1 MYINTTSGIVK
12 SCHHAV
18 FDEAWYLQPS
28 RPPAAQLLY
37 DLGLEVENDF
47 ISLDGP
53 LQPVPEGT
61 IEPITVPWPPTPP
74 ATPTKKT
81 WQPPSFSLYAPLP
94 LQITADPQLIVAKA
108 ARKSAPRP
116 SLSNRA
122 LTLLT
127 VTDYLIGPH
136 DMEMIYLSPDPYG

>member
-1 MYINTTSGIVK
+1 VYINTTSGIVK